1 MENANR
7 FRDHAAETPPNASHL
22 QARAASDGAG
32 HPLAVAP
39 SCDRARAAAARMIAH
54 PPWRGPCLGSWL

>member
-22 QARAASDGAG
+22 QARAAGDGAG
-32 HPLAVAP
+32 PPAGR
-39 SCDRARAAAARMIAH
+39 RAK
-54 PPWRGPCLGSWL
+54 L